1 MAMGMGTA
9 EGSATWVR
17 QEPRAAALGAAED
30 QSQPPPSVL
39 MIPELARKHFGDGLF
54 SSCSQA
60 QALSNVSPA
69 AQREM
74 EYFSC
79 VTAGSVIH

>member
-39 MIPELARKHFGDGLF
+39 MIPELARKHLGDGLF
-54 SSCSQA
+54 SSRSQA
-60 QALSNVSPA
+60 QALSNASHA
-69 AQREM
+69 ARREM
-74 EYFSC
+74 KYFSC